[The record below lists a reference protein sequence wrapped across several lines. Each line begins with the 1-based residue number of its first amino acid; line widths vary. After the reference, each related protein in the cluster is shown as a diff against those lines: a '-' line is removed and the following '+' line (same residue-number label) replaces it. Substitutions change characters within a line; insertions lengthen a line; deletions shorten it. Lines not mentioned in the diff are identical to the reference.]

1 MCQKCELE
9 PAEETMVLD
18 AKKMDNIAHNIA
30 ATAKMK
36 CSNNS
41 CGRVV
46 NYQDVHNHMITCPH
60 GP

>member
-9 PAEETMVLD
+9 PAKETMVLD

-30 ATAKMK
+30 ATVKMK

-46 NYQDVHNHMITCPH
+46 NYQDVYNHIITCPH
-60 GP
+60 SP